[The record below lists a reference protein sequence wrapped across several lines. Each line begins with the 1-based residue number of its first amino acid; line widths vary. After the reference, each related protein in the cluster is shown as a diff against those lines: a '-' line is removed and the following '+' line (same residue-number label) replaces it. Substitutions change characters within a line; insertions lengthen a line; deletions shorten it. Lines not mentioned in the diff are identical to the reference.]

1 VTLLRG
7 VLEVLEDQEVRY
19 ALIGATA
26 LAIHGVSRST
36 ADVGLL
42 VDDER
47 VLDPGLWTSLRDG
60 GASTRIVRGDPDD
73 PLLGAVRI
81 STPQERTIDIVVI
94 PGGWVR
100 DILEGTTAFA
110 FAGTDVAVAS
120 ASGLIL
126 LKLYAG
132 GAKEAWD
139 IRALLESRDDPNS
152 LRADVDARIESMP
165 AECRRLWAQL
175 RKPE

>member
-1 VTLLRG
+1 MFRG
-7 VLEVLEDQEVRY
+7 VLEILDDQEIRY

-36 ADVGLL
+36 ADVDLL
-42 VDDER
+42 VDDSR
-47 VLDPGLWTSLRDG
+47 VLDQGLWTSLRDG
-60 GASTRIVRGDPDD
+60 GASIRIVRGDPDD

-81 STPQERTIDIVVI
+81 SSPQERTIDVVVI

-100 DILEGTTAFA
+100 AILENTTTFP

-120 ASGLIL
+120 ASSLVL

-132 GAKEAWD
+132 GPKDAWD
-139 IRALLESRDDPNS
+139 IRALLESQDEPDA
-152 LRADVDARIESMP
+152 LRADVDERVESMP
-165 AECRRLWAQL
+165 AECRRLWARL
-175 RKPE
+175 RKAG

>member
-1 VTLLRG
+1 MKLLRG
-7 VLEVLEDQEVRY
+7 VLEILDDQGIRY

-36 ADVGLL
+36 ADVDL
-42 VDDER
+42 VDDSR

-81 STPQERTIDIVVI
+81 STPQERTIDIVLI
-94 PGGWVR
+94 RGGWVR
-100 DILEGTTAFA
+100 AILEGTTTFA
-110 FAGTDVAVAS
+110 FAGADVPVAS
-120 ASGLIL
+120 ASGLVL

-132 GAKEAWD
+132 GPKDAWD
-139 IRALLESRDDPNS
+139 IRALLESHDDLDS
-152 LRADVDARIESMP
+152 LRADVDQQVESMP
-165 AECRRLWAQL
+165 ADCRSLWARL
-175 RKPE
+175 GRPE